1 MKLAIAST
9 TLLFAMMAAQA
20 TVLSVA
26 PVTGV
31 NLVKRA
37 PNGGDDD
44 EQSTMVDQSSSDP
57 TPQLPLTKQ
66 EKERMDDFY
75 GILCSELRDLARET
89 STQRG
94 KLEEYEELVEKLEKA
109 CEGEDSPAC
118 TKVDAVVDKLKEK
131 ITKLEEELKT
141 SQEEYR
147 TKLDEQAGI
156 EEAMRLDDHD
166 YFRSRYLQN
175 E

>member
-9 TLLFAMMAAQA
+9 TLLFAMMTAQA

-57 TPQLPLTKQ
+57 TPQPLSRNRKKN
-66 EKERMDDFY
+66 EWMISMVSFV
-75 GILCSELRDLARET
+75 A
-89 STQRG
+89 TQ
-94 KLEEYEELVEKLEKA
+94 
-109 CEGEDSPAC
+109 
-118 TKVDAVVDKLKEK
+118 EK

-166 YFRSRYLQN
+166 I
-175 E
+175 

>member
-37 PNGGDDD
+37 PNGGEDD
-44 EQSTMVDQSSSDP
+44 EQSAMVDQFSSGLTFQD
-57 TPQLPLTKQ
+57 PLTEEEQKQ
-66 EKERMDDFY
+66 VNGLYDA
-75 GILCSELRDLARET
+75 LRRGLSD
-89 STQRG
+89 STR
-94 KLEEYEELVEKLEKA
+94 LHYSIPEDISEYEELIEDLKKA

-118 TKVDAVVDKLKEK
+118 TKVGAVVAELERK
-131 ITKLEEELKT
+131 ITNLEEQFKT
-141 SQEEYR
+141 NQEEYR
-147 TKLDEQAGI
+147 TKLDE
-156 EEAMRLDDHD
+156 EMVLKEAMRLDDNA
-166 YFRSRYLQN
+166 YLKAYLNSQ
-175 E
+175 

>member
-37 PNGGDDD
+37 PNGGEDD
-44 EQSTMVDQSSSDP
+44 EQSAMASQSSSGLTFQD
-57 TPQLPLTKQ
+57 PLT
-66 EKERMDDFY
+66 EKEDSQVNDLY
-75 GILCSELRDLARET
+75 DALRRGLSD
-89 STQRG
+89 STR
-94 KLEEYEELVEKLEKA
+94 LYYSIPEDISEYEELIEELKDA

-118 TKVDAVVDKLKEK
+118 TKVGAVVAELEEK
-131 ITKLEEELKT
+131 ITDLEEKFKT
-141 SQEEYR
+141 NQEEYQ
-147 TKLDEQAGI
+147 TKLDEEI
-156 EEAMRLDDHD
+156 TLKEAMRLEDHD
-166 YFRSRYLQN
+166 YLRAYLNSQ
-175 E
+175 